1 MCNEIA
7 LCRTDDRRQSRT
19 EYDGEAGLDRKE
31 CFQCG
36 TLMIGGDCATCD
48 NAGKKE
54 AIVMVVALAVIAL
67 VLTAYAAIQLL

>member
-1 MCNEIA
+1 MIDVGHA
-7 LCRTDDRRQSRT
+7 A
-19 EYDGEAGLDRKE
+19 DGEASLNPKE
-31 CFQCG
+31 CYQCG
-36 TLMIGGDCATCD
+36 TVMIAGDCVTCD